1 LVLVDPDSTS
11 SKAEKARKIGIQI
24 ISEDQLI
31 ELINSTPVVHSPVVN
46 NPNKVAPKSVQAKVN
61 TQPRKEIEM
70 PSNEK
75 LLSINS
81 STRRFEFIDDH
92 SSKFWEIDV
101 VAESVEVRFG
111 KIGTKGQIKITDFE
125 MPPEA
130 LAHAEKK
137 INEKLKEGYV
147 EVSPTVD
154 HPSTLIVDDKS

>member
-1 LVLVDPDSTS
+1 MSMYSVNSILVAGQYL
-11 SKAEKARKIGIQI
+11 AEQSFDGHQEAVQNALREVLNTFCLQ
-24 ISEDQLI
+24 SQ
-31 ELINSTPVVHSPVVN
+31 
-46 NPNKVAPKSVQAKVN
+46 KVGAGL
-61 TQPRKEIEM
+61 R
-70 PSNEK
+70 
-75 LLSINS
+75 LL
-81 STRRFEFIDDH
+81 TGFIDDH

-130 LAHAEKK
+130 LSHAEKK